1 MAEYRR
7 EVAWCFCC
15 PVGGSRKRARTK
27 ISKISV
33 DFAGSSCR
41 VGRSFPETTV
51 PDMSLAPDSFSRSS
65 TGPAADGGAPAREDE
80 RRVNLLVLCG
90 LALIV
95 GVMTGCGAVA
105 LRALIGLFHNAFY
118 NGTFSIWYDANVSEG
133 PSRFGD
139 WVFLSPVL
147 GGLAVVF
154 LVQRFA
160 PEAQGHGVPEVM
172 DAVFY
177 KRGNI
182 RGQVAIVKSLASALS
197 IGSGAAVGREGPI
210 IQIGAALGSAFSQAI
225 KLSTWQKITL
235 LSAGAGAGIA
245 ATFNTPLGGVLFALE
260 ILLPEVSNRTFLP
273 VVIATGAATT
283 IGRILI
289 GPAPAFVVPDIQLS
303 MAQALGLQE
312 AVAFVLLGIMC
323 GVASWAFIRL
333 LVVMED
339 GFPKLPGNAYT
350 QNVVGMTVI
359 GLMMVVLTRNFGH
372 SYVDGVGYGVIQSTL
387 DNKMTGAGLLALLF
401 ALKMLATTIS
411 LGCGAS
417 GGIFSPSLYLG
428 ATLGGA
434 FALAVGAILPHAG
447 LSVPSAAIVGMAAM
461 VGAGTGGVMTAIVMV
476 FEMTRDYA
484 IIVPVI
490 VGVAV
495 AAGIRRSLVGETIYT
510 IKLRHRG
517 HRIPKERHINLYLVK
532 QAQDIMERRFILAK
546 AGTTLKEAIGAEDTD
561 DLRAIIVEREGRI
574 VGLIPPRSG
583 LWLESQSNPNLLVER
598 FVESRAVVCRDI
610 DLLSLVFARLKRHRS
625 GAAIVFHGVARPR
638 VRDIVGVITKRAIA
652 DTVIDS
658 YDD

>member
-1 MAEYRR
+1 VIPAPSIST
-7 EVAWCFCC
+7 VQ
-15 PVGGSRKRARTK
+15 PV
-27 ISKISV
+27 V
-33 DFAGSSCR
+33 GSSK
-41 VGRSFPETTV
+41 PE
-51 PDMSLAPDSFSRSS
+51 
-65 TGPAADGGAPAREDE
+65 EHDE
-80 RRVNLLVLCG
+80 RRLGLLVLCG

-95 GVMTGCGAVA
+95 GVMTGFGAVA

-118 NGTFSIWYDANVSEG
+118 NGTFSILYDANVSEG
-133 PSRFGD
+133 PSKFGD
-139 WVFLSPVL
+139 WVLLSPVL
-147 GGLAVVF
+147 GGLVVVF
-154 LVQRFA
+154 LVERFA
-160 PEAQGHGVPEVM
+160 PEAKGHGVPEVM
-172 DAVFY
+172 DSVFY

-182 RGQVAIVKSLASALS
+182 RWQVAVIKSLASALS

-225 KLSTWQKITL
+225 RLSTWQKITL

-273 VVIATGAATT
+273 VVVATGAATT

-289 GPAPAFVVPDIQLS
+289 GPDPAFVVPAIQLS
-303 MAQALGLQE
+303 LGPAIGLQE
-312 AVAFVLLGIMC
+312 AIAFVLLGILC

-333 LVVMED
+333 LVIMED

-350 QNVVGMTVI
+350 QNILGMTVV
-359 GLMMVVLTRNFGH
+359 GLMMVVLTHTFGH
-372 SYVDGVGYGVIQSTL
+372 PYVDGVGYGVIQSTL
-387 DNKMTGAGLLALLF
+387 DNKMTAAGLLALLF
-401 ALKMLATTIS
+401 VLKLLATTIS

-434 FALAVGAILPHAG
+434 FAVVVGAILPHAG
-447 LSVPSAAIVGMAAM
+447 LTVPSAAIVGMAAM
-461 VGAGTGGVMTAIVMV
+461 VGAGTGGVMTAIVMI

-490 VGVAV
+490 VAVAI
-495 AAGIRRSLVGETIYT
+495 AAGIRRALIPETIYT

-517 HRIPKERHINLYLVK
+517 HRIPKERHINMFLVQ
-532 QAQDIMERRFILAK
+532 QAQDIMEKRFILAK
-546 AGTTLKEAIGAEDTD
+546 AGTSLEKVISAEEAD
-561 DLRAIIVEREGRI
+561 DVRAIIVEREGRI

-583 LWLESQSNPNLLVER
+583 LWLESRNNPDLLVER
-598 FVESRAVVCRDI
+598 FVESHMVICRDV

-625 GAAIVFHGVARPR
+625 GAAIVFHGTDRPR
-638 VRDIVGVITKRAIA
+638 ADDIVGVITKRAIA

-658 YDD
+658 FED

>member
-1 MAEYRR
+1 MPLELSI
-7 EVAWCFCC
+7 
-15 PVGGSRKRARTK
+15 PMQLKR
-27 ISKISV
+27 
-33 DFAGSSCR
+33 
-41 VGRSFPETTV
+41 
-51 PDMSLAPDSFSRSS
+51 DMSPPLSSPNQPVIESRTPDRDN
-65 TGPAADGGAPAREDE
+65 G
-80 RRVNLLVLCG
+80 RRVSLLVLCG

-95 GVMTGCGAVA
+95 GVMTGFGAVA
-105 LRALIGLFHNAFY
+105 LRLLIGFFHNAFY
-118 NGTFSIWYDANVSEG
+118 NGTFSIWYDANISEG
-133 PSRFGD
+133 PSRFGN
-139 WVFLSPVL
+139 WVLLSPVI
-147 GGLAVVF
+147 GGLVVVF

-160 PEAQGHGVPEVM
+160 PEAKGHGVPEVM

-182 RGQVAIVKSLASALS
+182 RGQVAIIKSLASALS

-225 KLSTWQKITL
+225 NLSTWQKITL

-273 VVIATGAATT
+273 VVVATGAATT
-283 IGRILI
+283 IGRMLI
-289 GPAPAFVVPDIQLS
+289 GPDPAFVVPAIQSTLS
-303 MAQALGLQE
+303 LAPSLEEAL
-312 AVAFVLLGIMC
+312 AFVLLGILC

-350 QNVVGMTVI
+350 QNIVGMAII
-359 GLMMVVLTRNFGH
+359 GLMMVVLTHLFGH
-372 SYVDGVGYGVIQSTL
+372 PYVDGVGYGVIQSTL
-387 DNKMTGAGLLALLF
+387 DNQMTSVGLLALLF
-401 ALKMLATTIS
+401 GLKLLATTIS

-434 FALAVGAILPHAG
+434 FALAAGSILPHAG
-447 LSVPSAAIVGMAAM
+447 LNVPSAAIVGMAAM

-490 VGVAV
+490 VAV
-495 AAGIRRSLVGETIYT
+495 ALAAGVRRALIGETIYT

-517 HRIPKERHINLYLVK
+517 HRIPKQRHINLYLVK
-532 QAQDIMERRFILAK
+532 QAQDIMERRFILAR
-546 AGTTLKEAIGAEDTD
+546 AGTTLKEAIDREDTD
-561 DLRAIIVEREGRI
+561 DLRAIIVERQGRI

-583 LWLESQSNPNLLVER
+583 LWLESHGNPNLLVED
-598 FVESRAVVCRDI
+598 FVESRAVICRDV
-610 DLLSLVFARLKRHRS
+610 DLLSFVFGRLKRHRS
-625 GAAIVFHGVARPR
+625 GAAIVFHGVDRPR
-638 VRDIVGVITKRAIA
+638 ARDIVGVITKRAIA
-652 DTVIDS
+652 DTVIDN
-658 YDD
+658 YED

>member
-1 MAEYRR
+1 MSSAPFSPSKLAVQP
-7 EVAWCFCC
+7 VA
-15 PVGGSRKRARTK
+15 
-27 ISKISV
+27 
-33 DFAGSSCR
+33 SS
-41 VGRSFPETTV
+41 
-51 PDMSLAPDSFSRSS
+51 
-65 TGPAADGGAPAREDE
+65 GPPARDEE

-90 LALIV
+90 LALLV

-105 LRALIGLFHNAFY
+105 LRMLIGLFHNAFY
-118 NGTFSIWYDANVSEG
+118 NGTLSVWYDANVSEG

-139 WVFLSPVL
+139 WVWLSPVL
-147 GGLAVVF
+147 GGLVVVF

-160 PEAQGHGVPEVM
+160 PEAKGHGVPEVM

-182 RGQVAIVKSLASALS
+182 RGQVAIIKSLASALS

-225 KLSTWQKITL
+225 RLSTSQKITL

-289 GPAPAFVVPDIQLS
+289 GPDPAFVVPKLQQLLAPS
-303 MAQALGLQE
+303 LGLQE
-312 AVAFVLLGIMC
+312 ALAFVLLGILC
-323 GVASWAFIRL
+323 GIASWAFIRL

-339 GFPKLPGNAYT
+339 GFPKLPGNSYT
-350 QNVVGMTVI
+350 QNMVGMAVI
-359 GLMMVVLTRNFGH
+359 GLMMVGLIHAFGH
-372 SYVDGVGYGVIQSTL
+372 PYVDGVGYGVIQSVL
-387 DNKMTGAGLLALLF
+387 DEKMTGAGLLALLF
-401 ALKMLATTIS
+401 VLKLLATTIS

-428 ATLGGA
+428 ATLGAA
-434 FALAVGAILPHAG
+434 FAAVVGIILPHAG
-447 LSVPSAAIVGMAAM
+447 VTLPSAAIVGMAAM

-495 AAGIRRSLVGETIYT
+495 AAGIRRALIGETIYT

-517 HRIPKERHINLYLVK
+517 HRIPKERHINLYLVR
-532 QAQDIMERRFILAK
+532 QAQDIMERRFILAQ
-546 AGTTLKEAIGAEDTD
+546 AGTTLKQAISAEDTD
-561 DLRAIIVEREGRI
+561 DVRAIIVERDGRI

-583 LWLESQSNPNLLVER
+583 LWRASQTNPNLLVEG
-598 FVESRAVVCRDI
+598 FVEPRAVICRDV

-625 GAAIVFHGVARPR
+625 GAAIVFSGAHRPR
-638 VRDIVGVITKRAIA
+638 TSDIVGVITKRAIA

-658 YDD
+658 YED

>member
-1 MAEYRR
+1 
-7 EVAWCFCC
+7 
-15 PVGGSRKRARTK
+15 
-27 ISKISV
+27 
-33 DFAGSSCR
+33 
-41 VGRSFPETTV
+41 
-51 PDMSLAPDSFSRSS
+51 
-65 TGPAADGGAPAREDE
+65 
-80 RRVNLLVLCG
+80 
-90 LALIV
+90 
-95 GVMTGCGAVA
+95 MTGCGAVA

-118 NGTFSIWYDANVSEG
+118 NGTLSIWYDANVSEG

-139 WVFLSPVL
+139 MVFLSPIL
-147 GGLAVVF
+147 GGLVVVF

-160 PEAQGHGVPEVM
+160 PEAKGHGVPEVM

-182 RGQVAIVKSLASALS
+182 RGQVAIIKSLASALS

-210 IQIGAALGSAFSQAI
+210 IQIGSALGSAFSQAI
-225 KLSTWQKITL
+225 RLTTSQKITL

-283 IGRILI
+283 IGRLLI
-289 GPAPAFVVPDIQLS
+289 GPDPAFVVPEIQLS
-303 MAQALGLQE
+303 LAQSIGWQDAI
-312 AVAFVLLGIMC
+312 AFILLGILC

-339 GFPKLPGNAYT
+339 SFPKLPGNAYT
-350 QNVVGMTVI
+350 QNILGMAMI
-359 GLMMVVLTRNFGH
+359 GLMMVLLTHAFGH
-372 SYVDGVGYGVIQSTL
+372 PYIDGVGYGVIQATL
-387 DNKMTGAGLLALLF
+387 DKEMTSAGLLALLF
-401 ALKMLATTIS
+401 ALKLLATTIS

-434 FALAVGAILPHAG
+434 FALLVHAVLPHAV
-447 LSVPSAAIVGMAAM
+447 LTVPSAAIVGMAAM

-495 AAGIRRSLVGETIYT
+495 AAGIRRTLIGETIYT

-532 QAQDIMERRFILAK
+532 QAQDIMEQRFILAK
-546 AGTTLKEAIGAEDTD
+546 AGTTLQQAIGPDDND
-561 DLRAIIVEREGRI
+561 DLRAVIVEREGRI

-583 LWLESQSNPNLLVER
+583 LWRESQRNPDLKVER
-598 FVESRAVVCRDI
+598 FVESRAVICRDA
-610 DLLSLVFARLKRHRS
+610 DLLSLVLARMKRHRS
-625 GAAIVFHGVARPR
+625 GAAIVFRGVSRPR
-638 VRDIVGVITKRAIA
+638 ARDIVGVITKRAIA

>member
-1 MAEYRR
+1 MSSAT
-7 EVAWCFCC
+7 VATPEILLP
-15 PVGGSRKRARTK
+15 PVVGS
-27 ISKISV
+27 
-33 DFAGSSCR
+33 G
-41 VGRSFPETTV
+41 PTTR
-51 PDMSLAPDSFSRSS
+51 D
-65 TGPAADGGAPAREDE
+65 DE

-90 LALIV
+90 LALAV
-95 GVMTGCGAVA
+95 GITTGCGAVA

-118 NGTFSIWYDANVSEG
+118 NGTFSIWYDANISEG

-139 WVFLSPVL
+139 WVFLSPIL
-147 GGLAVVF
+147 GGLVVVF

-160 PEAQGHGVPEVM
+160 PEAKGHGVPEVM

-225 KLSTWQKITL
+225 KLSTSQKITL

-289 GPAPAFVVPDIQLS
+289 GPDPAFVVPDIQISLGQS
-303 MAQALGLQE
+303 LGLQE
-312 AVAFVLLGIMC
+312 AIAFVLLGILC

-333 LVVMED
+333 LVIMED

-350 QNVVGMTVI
+350 QNIIGMAAI
-359 GLMMVVLTRNFGH
+359 GLMMIVLTHAFGH
-372 SYVDGVGYGVIQSTL
+372 PYVDGVGYGVIQSTL
-387 DNKMTGAGLLALLF
+387 DNKMTYAGLLALLF

-434 FALAVGAILPHAG
+434 FALVMAKILPHAG
-447 LSVPSAAIVGMAAM
+447 LSVASAAIVGMAAM

-490 VGVAV
+490 VAVAV
-495 AAGIRRSLVGETIYT
+495 AAGIRRALIGETIYT

-546 AGTTLKEAIGAEDTD
+546 AGTTLRQAIGSEDTD

-583 LWLESQSNPNLLVER
+583 LWRESQSDPNLLVER
-598 FVESRAVVCRDI
+598 FVESRAVICRDV

-625 GAAIVFHGVARPR
+625 GAAIVFHGADRPR
-638 VRDIVGVITKRAIA
+638 ARDIVGVITKRAIA
-652 DTVIDS
+652 DAVIDS

>member
-1 MAEYRR
+1 
-7 EVAWCFCC
+7 
-15 PVGGSRKRARTK
+15 
-27 ISKISV
+27 
-33 DFAGSSCR
+33 
-41 VGRSFPETTV
+41 
-51 PDMSLAPDSFSRSS
+51 
-65 TGPAADGGAPAREDE
+65 
-80 RRVNLLVLCG
+80 
-90 LALIV
+90 
-95 GVMTGCGAVA
+95 MTGCGAVV

-118 NGTFSIWYDANVSEG
+118 NGTFSIWYDANISEG
-133 PSRFGD
+133 PSRFGN

-147 GGLAVVF
+147 GGLVVVF
-154 LVQRFA
+154 LVQRYA
-160 PEAQGHGVPEVM
+160 PEAKGHGVPEVM

-182 RGQVAIVKSLASALS
+182 RGQVAIIKSLASALS

-225 KLSTWQKITL
+225 KLSTSQKITL

-289 GPAPAFVVPDIQLS
+289 GPDPAFVVPDIQISL
-303 MAQALGLQE
+303 AQALGLQE
-312 AVAFVLLGIMC
+312 AIAFVVLGILC

-333 LVVMED
+333 LVIMED

-350 QNVVGMTVI
+350 QNIVGMAAI
-359 GLMMVVLTRNFGH
+359 GFMMVVLTHAFGH
-372 SYVDGVGYGVIQSTL
+372 PYVDGVGYGVIQSTL
-387 DNKMTGAGLLALLF
+387 DNKMTYAGLLALLF

-417 GGIFSPSLYLG
+417 GGISSPSLYLG

-434 FALAVGAILPHAG
+434 FALLVGMILPHAG

-495 AAGIRRSLVGETIYT
+495 AAGIRRTLIGETVYT

-532 QAQDIMERRFILAK
+532 QAQDIMERRFIVAK

-583 LWLESQSNPNLLVER
+583 LWLESQGNPNLLVER
-598 FVESRAVVCRDI
+598 FVESRAAICRDV

-625 GAAIVFHGVARPR
+625 GAAIVFRGVHRPR
-638 VRDIVGVITKRAIA
+638 VHDIVGVITKRAIA